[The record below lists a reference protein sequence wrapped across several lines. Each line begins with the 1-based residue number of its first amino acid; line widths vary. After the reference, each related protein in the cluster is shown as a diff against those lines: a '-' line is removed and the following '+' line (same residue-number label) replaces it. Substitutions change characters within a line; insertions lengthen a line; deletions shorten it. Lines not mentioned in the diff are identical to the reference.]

1 MKAKSKGGNKFKK
14 MKKGFG
20 EVLTKLETADKFQNY
35 AQVISMLGDGRIKI
49 KCIINNKI
57 VEKLGIIRG
66 SMRKR
71 QWINSGDIVIV
82 CIRDFEPDKCDVVYV
97 YPKDRKNE
105 IIKKCKLDFGDK
117 NINQSMDEIEF
128 YNSEDDDDDYRE
140 NIKHFQ
146 KETELE
152 SNHLQFEQKPWFLQ
166 NNEESDEEEE
176 LIDRS
181 KKNKI
186 QFNLNYNSDTKND
199 KNNDDWIDDI

>member
-20 EVLTKLETADKFQNY
+20 EVLTKLETADEFQNY
-35 AQVISMLGDGRIKI
+35 AQVVSMLGDARIKI
-49 KCIINNKI
+49 KCLIDNKV

-97 YPKDRKNE
+97 YPKHCRNQ
-105 IIKKCKLDFGDK
+105 IIKKANLDFGDK
-117 NINQSMDEIEF
+117 NINQNIDEIEF
-128 YNSEDDDDDYRE
+128 YNSDDDDDNE
-140 NIKHFQ
+140 QVLTHFE
-146 KETELE
+146 KEQEL
-152 SNHLQFEQKPWFLQ
+152 SNNHHQFEQKPWFL
-166 NNEESDEEEE
+166 NDDYESEEEE
-176 LIDRS
+176 VQKT

-186 QFNLNYNSDTKND
+186 KFNLDDDSDD
-199 KNNDDWIDDI
+199 KQKIDDAFIDDI

>member
-35 AQVISMLGDGRIKI
+35 AQVVSMLGDGRIKI
-49 KCIINNKI
+49 KCLVDNKI

-82 CIRDFEPDKCDVVYV
+82 CIREFETDKCDVIYV
-97 YPKDRKNE
+97 YPKDRRNE
-105 IIKKCKLDFGDK
+105 IIKKASLDFGDK
-117 NINQSMDEIEF
+117 NVNQYVDEIEF
-128 YNSEDDDDDYRE
+128 YNSDDDDE
-140 NIKHFQ
+140 QALTHFE
-146 KETELE
+146 KEQELS
-152 SNHLQFEQKPWFLQ
+152 SNHFQFEQKPWFL
-166 NNEESDEEEE
+166 NDNYESDEDEAYKP
-176 LIDRS
+176 

-186 QFNLNYNSDTKND
+186 KFNLDQDSDD
-199 KNNDDWIDDI
+199 KQKIDDEFIDDI

>member
-14 MKKGFG
+14 MKKGMG

-49 KCIINNKI
+49 KCIIDDKVI
-57 VEKLGIIRG
+57 DKLGIIRG

-82 CIRDFEPDKCDVVYV
+82 CIRDFEPNKCDVVYV
-97 YPKDRKNE
+97 YPKDRRNQ
-105 IIKKCKLDFGDK
+105 IIKKAQLDFGDK
-117 NINQSMDEIEF
+117 KINQNFDEIEF
-128 YNSEDDDDDYRE
+128 YNSDEE
-140 NIKHFQ
+140 FEEEMTHFE
-146 KETELE
+146 KETELA

-166 NNEESDEEEE
+166 NNYESDEDETQKP
-176 LIDRS
+176 

-186 QFNLNYNSDTKND
+186 QFNLNDNEKESSDLN
-199 KNNDDWIDDI
+199 IDDI

>member
-35 AQVISMLGDGRIKI
+35 AQVVSMLGDGRIKI
-49 KCIINNKI
+49 KCLVDNKI

-82 CIRDFEPDKCDVVYV
+82 CIREFETDKCDVIYV
-97 YPKDRKNE
+97 YPKDRRNE
-105 IIKKCKLDFGDK
+105 IIKKASLDFGDK
-117 NINQSMDEIEF
+117 NVNQYVDEIEF
-128 YNSEDDDDDYRE
+128 YNSDDDDDDNE
-140 NIKHFQ
+140 QALTHFE
-146 KETELE
+146 KEQELS
-152 SNHLQFEQKPWFLQ
+152 SNHFQFEQKPWFL
-166 NNEESDEEEE
+166 NDNYESDEDEVYKP
-176 LIDRS
+176 

-186 QFNLNYNSDTKND
+186 KFNLDQDSDD
-199 KNNDDWIDDI
+199 KQKIDDAFIDDI